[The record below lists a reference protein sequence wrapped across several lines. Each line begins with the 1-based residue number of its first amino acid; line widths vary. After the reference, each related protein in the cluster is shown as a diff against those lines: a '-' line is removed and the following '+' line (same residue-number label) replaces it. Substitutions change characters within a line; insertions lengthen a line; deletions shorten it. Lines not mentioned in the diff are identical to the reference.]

1 MIAHSCNPKR
11 LLRFAPRCGDYTGS
25 HGLESKCRC
34 AALPFLRAW
43 YNDCTFVQS
52 EAVSPLRPA
61 VYSFLCAWYIGWH
74 KRGLKLSVN
83 MEEMKMINKLVEKI
97 RKTGA
102 PIVVGLDP
110 MLSYIPQHVQ
120 DKAFAE
126 YGETLEGAAEAI
138 WQFNKEIVDKTYDLI
153 PAVKPQIAMY
163 EQFGVPG
170 VEAFKKTVD
179 YCKSKDLVV
188 IGDIKRGDIGST
200 SAAYAVGHLGK
211 VKVGSKEYVP
221 FDEDFAT
228 VNPYLGSDG
237 VKPFIEVCKEEKKGL
252 FILVKTS
259 NPSSGEFQD
268 RLIDGR
274 PLYELVGE
282 KVAEWGADCMGDG
295 YSYIGAVVGATYPE
309 MGKVLRKIMPKSYIL
324 VPGYGAQGGQGKDLV
339 HFFNEDGLGAIVNSS
354 RGIIAAYKQEAYSKF
369 GAENFGDA
377 SRAAVEAMI
386 ADISGALAGK

>member
-1 MIAHSCNPKR
+1 
-11 LLRFAPRCGDYTGS
+11 
-25 HGLESKCRC
+25 
-34 AALPFLRAW
+34 
-43 YNDCTFVQS
+43 
-52 EAVSPLRPA
+52 
-61 VYSFLCAWYIGWH
+61 
-74 KRGLKLSVN
+74 
-83 MEEMKMINKLVEKI
+83 MINKLVEKI
-97 RKTGA
+97 KKTKA

-120 DKAFAE
+120 EKAFAE

-170 VEAFKKTVD
+170 IAAFKKTVD

-237 VKPFIEVCKEEKKGL
+237 VNPFADVCKEQKKGL

-259 NPSSGEFQD
+259 NPSSGELQD
-268 RLIDGR
+268 RQIDGK
-274 PLYELVGE
+274 PVYEIMGE
-282 KVAEWGADCMGDG
+282 MCESWGSKQIGAYG
-295 YSYIGAVVGATYPE
+295 YSAVGAVVGATYPE
-309 MGKVLRKIMPKSYIL
+309 QLAELRQKLPHTMFL
-324 VPGYGAQGGQGKDLV
+324 VPGYGAQGGGAQGVAGAFDK
-339 HFFNEDGLGAIVNSS
+339 NGRGAIVNSS
-354 RGIIAAYKQEAYSKF
+354 RAIMCAWKKEGNCPETAFAEAARREAIRMR
-369 GAENFGDA
+369 D
-377 SRAAVEAMI
+377 
-386 ADISGALAGK
+386 DITAYL